1 MMVNPANKQI
11 LKCYVHLFIMYK
23 NEINEHAN
31 VSC

>member
-1 MMVNPANKQI
+1 MMVNKQI
-11 LKCYVHLFIMYK
+11 LKCNVHLFIMYK